1 MRIPADALI
10 PAEKLTGYLL
20 VPRPWDDKAKFL
32 AQAGFDRENPDALL
46 GALRE
51 LAAATDAAPDGV
63 KGGEEGCLLEVF
75 NALGESIAVVAVRLS
90 DIEPVRADE
99 VLAVRQ
105 LAKAG

>member
-1 MRIPADALI
+1 M
-10 PAEKLTGYLL
+10 KLPLHER
-20 VPRPWDDKAKFL
+20 VAL
-32 AQAGFDRENPDALL
+32 AQDLEKHG
-46 GALRE
+46 LRKG
-51 LAAATDAAPDGV
+51 DVGV
-63 KGGEEGCLLEVF
+63 LVDYVPHPEGDEEGCLLEVF